1 MSTYKMLTY
10 NYKRMF
16 HPRLGRFVY
25 KHKGSGLI
33 VDNIFNPMK
42 RIMKKAM
49 SVAIKP
55 ILKPI
60 TKKAIKSV
68 GNKLGKKAAEKSG
81 HLFMKDLQKVVA
93 KPTQKVVAK
102 PTQKVVED
110 YNVILN
116 RLISG
121 SGKRRK

>member
-1 MSTYKMLTY
+1 
-10 NYKRMF
+10 
-16 HPRLGRFVY
+16 
-25 KHKGSGLI
+25 
-33 VDNIFNPMK
+33 
-42 RIMKKAM
+42 M
-49 SVAIKP
+49 SVAIKS

-60 TKKAIKSV
+60 TKKAVESV

-110 YNVILN
+110 YNIILN

>member
-1 MSTYKMLTY
+1 
-10 NYKRMF
+10 
-16 HPRLGRFVY
+16 
-25 KHKGSGLI
+25 
-33 VDNIFNPMK
+33 
-42 RIMKKAM
+42 M

-55 ILKPI
+55 ILKPVA
-60 TKKAIKSV
+60 KKAIKSGIESV

-81 HLFMKDLQKVVA
+81 HLLMKDLQKVA